1 MPERDGYD
9 VEMIR
14 DFLEQLLWEVRVNH
28 FDNTNKN
35 PDNPELAE
43 QLKKYHRKYQ
53 RTLVPFI
60 KLDTAGL
67 DKQQIDDGRQ
77 RLRSRVAALRQ
88 RQLDALESLQP
99 LFEYAMIAAQQPS
112 SVDHA
117 PVIPVRVDQIDQ
129 V

>member
-1 MPERDGYD
+1 MAQRNGYD
-9 VEMIR
+9 LEVIR

-28 FDNTNKN
+28 FDKD

-67 DKQQIDDGRQ
+67 NKPQIDEGRQ

-88 RQLDALESLQP
+88 RQLDALESVQP
-99 LFEYAMIAAQQPS
+99 LFEYAMISGQQLS
-112 SVDHA
+112 SINHA
-117 PVIPVRVDQIDQ
+117 PVIPVKVDQIDQ